1 MESKAVFLSVNSGLT
16 LVRTGVRDVRPY
28 RRSRA
33 LLRNDSIP
41 SYAPGKQARGYE
53 AFTRRF
59 RIPFMCECCGAQMHN
74 A

>member
-1 MESKAVFLSVNSGLT
+1 MESKAVFLSVNSGVT

-33 LLRNDSIP
+33 LLRNVSVP